1 MSEAFTRFGTAV
13 GAGGAAPRTSGRNAE
28 SWSRDDPTER
38 SAVHRSRL
46 STLLIDVP
54 LAQAQTA
61 AGFWSAALGVAA
73 VPVPG
78 EEQFTSLP
86 GAAPGLV
93 VAVQSVNDGS
103 RYHVDLETD
112 DVEAETARLVELGAV
127 EQGRWLDCR
136 TLRVPGGQLICVI
149 PVHSDPDEFAR
160 EAHVWGSGIAL
171 A

>member
-1 MSEAFTRFGTAV
+1 MAVSE
-13 GAGGAAPRTSGRNAE
+13 SQ
-28 SWSRDDPTER
+28 ER
-38 SAVHRSRL
+38 STVHRSRL

-54 LAQAQTA
+54 VAEAQGA
-61 AGFWSAALGVAA
+61 AVFWSAVLGVPA
-73 VPVPG
+73 VAVPG

-86 GAAPGLV
+86 GAVPGLV
-93 VAVQSVNDGS
+93 VAVQSVDDRP

-127 EQGRWLDCR
+127 ELSRWLDCR

-149 PVHSDPDEFAR
+149 PRHSDPDEFAR
-160 EAHVWGSGIAL
+160 AARVWPSGSDL